1 MWAKVEGYRWWPAHV
16 LDPNDHR
23 EEMRDAPKLPDRAKP
38 VLVRFHHTQDI
49 GFMAPSKVLDF
60 AEHVKEKSAGGKKRR
75 RVRAGRRRRQSRAR
89 HGNRRH
95 ERGSRWR
102 SKPGHRRL
110 EQKNQSPGS
119 DLRRQGQRRGS
130 HKAAFRHETRA
141 HTTRVREGRGGG
153 PAQAAGGG
161 GRGGTTPRGTEG
173 HPRRTGRR
181 RWVPARRGVAGAGE
195 TRGWPE
201 RRRGWIRYR
210 GRIRQRCI
218 VGWGG
223 CG

>member
-1 MWAKVEGYRWWPAHV
+1 MGQGGGLPVVARARAGPERPQGGDAGRAQATRSRQAGAGAISPHAR
-16 LDPNDHR
+16 HR
-23 EEMRDAPKLPDRAKP
+23 LHGAVQGAGLRRVRQGEER
-38 VLVRFHHTQDI
+38 
-49 GFMAPSKVLDF
+49 
-60 AEHVKEKSAGGKKRR
+60 GGEEER